1 MENVSSTIQEIENEI
16 FAITGKNNEINNH
29 WADDEEKR
37 ENVTGLLARRCNIL
51 NDVFGNPVAG
61 AVDESNRLEI
71 VNSRLFQLTGRAYGR
86 IGELEDAISNAAS
99 RADEDIKKIV
109 SRLRFVYDGEDS
121 VLKLENDRYYGSNF
135 TLIIKALYEL
145 SVARGADVIVSTDD
159 YEEIDHDKVAT
170 FPFWRCKECF
180 MDVMICKALEKLAYD
195 NHYSAPDLC
204 RLNNFVSE
212 VTIVMSQTTDQLG
225 SMQ

>member
-16 FAITGKNNEINNH
+16 FVITGKNNEINNH
-29 WADDEEKR
+29 WADDKEKR

-51 NDVFGNPVAG
+51 NDVFGNPVPG

-71 VNSRLFQLTGRAYGR
+71 VNRRLFELTGRAYGR
-86 IGELEDAISNAAS
+86 IGELEDAISNTAS
-99 RADEDIKKIV
+99 RADENYEIA

-180 MDVMICKALEKLAYD
+180 MGVMICRAMEKLAYS

-212 VTIVMSQTTDQLG
+212 VTIVMSQNTDQYG
-225 SMQ
+225 RIQ

>member
-29 WADDEEKR
+29 WADDKEKR

-51 NDVFGNPVAG
+51 NDVFGNPVPG

-71 VNSRLFQLTGRAYGR
+71 VNRRLFELTGRAYGR
-86 IGELEDAISNAAS
+86 IGELEDAISNTAS
-99 RADEDIKKIV
+99 RADENYEIV

-170 FPFWRCKECF
+170 FPFWRCRECF
-180 MDVMICKALEKLAYD
+180 MDVMICRALEKLAYD

-212 VTIVMSQTTDQLG
+212 VTIVMSQNADQYG
-225 SMQ
+225 RIQ

>member
-1 MENVSSTIQEIENEI
+1 MEDVSSIIQKIENEI

-51 NDVFGNPVAG
+51 NDVFGNPVPG

-71 VNSRLFQLTGRAYGR
+71 VNSRLFQLTSRAYGR

-99 RADEDIKKIV
+99 RADENFKIV

-135 TLIIKALYEL
+135 TLIIKVLYEL
-145 SVARGADVIVSTDD
+145 SVAQGTEILVSTDD
-159 YEEIDHDKVAT
+159 YEEIDDDKVAT

-180 MDVMICKALEKLAYD
+180 MGVMVCKASENLAYN
-195 NHYSAPDLC
+195 NHYSACDLC

-212 VTIVMSQTTDQLG
+212 VTIVMSQNTDQYG
-225 SMQ
+225 SIQ